1 MSDDGQQENRR
12 QGAGRQEDG
21 HRNGSHDD
29 ARRRERLVL
38 IDGSGYIFRA
48 YHALPPLTRPDGTPV
63 NAVYGFS
70 NMLYKLIDDMLEDGV
85 TTHVAVIFDS
95 ARKTFRSDIYPEYKA
110 QRPPPPEDLVPQFP
124 LIREAVRAFGIPALE
139 MEGYEADDIIA
150 TYARRAREA
159 GMEAVIVSSDKD
171 LMQLVGDGVVMLD
184 PMKNRLID
192 AEQVREKF
200 GVPPE
205 KVVDVQALAGDSVDN
220 VPGVPGIGVKTA
232 ALLINQ
238 YGDLENLLAHAEEIP
253 QKKRRENLLE
263 YADLARISR
272 KLVQL
277 CDKAPVDDSIASTAI
292 SPPDPK
298 VLIPFLSE
306 QGFNSLLA
314 KARARFGGSGGG
326 DGAEDGTSAEAENRI
341 ITAERQYQT
350 IFDIAELQRWADEAR
365 RQGYVAIDTE
375 TTGLDA
381 MQAALVGV
389 SLALAPGRACY
400 IPLAHRQAEEG
411 GDGGLDFGGGG
422 KDDGG
427 NATEARQIPL
437 EAALEVLRPL
447 LSDPGVLKIG
457 QNLKYDDLLL
467 SRHGIRITP
476 LDDTMVISF
485 VLFAGLHGHGMD
497 ELSERYLGVRPIPI
511 KELIGSGRKQIT
523 FDLVPIDKA
532 AEYAAEDADI
542 TLRLHQI
549 LKPRLVREHMVSVYE
564 TIERPLLPVLV
575 DMERAG
581 VRVDRMEL
589 AALSEDF
596 SARARALE
604 KEIHKLAGE
613 EFNIASPKQLGE
625 ILFTKLGLEGGKKGK
640 TGAYGTGHDVLE
652 KLAAEGH
659 ELPARV
665 LEWRALTK
673 LKSTYTDALQ
683 KQINPQT
690 GRVHTSYSMVGA
702 ATGRLSS
709 TDPNLQNIPIRT
721 EDGRKIRRAFV
732 AEEGN
737 RLISAD
743 YSQIELRILAHVAN
757 IDSLKQAFHE
767 GIDIHAL
774 TASQVFGI
782 PVENMD
788 PMIRRS
794 AKAINFGIIYG
805 ISAFGLA
812 RQLGISRS
820 DAQKYIDT
828 YFKRYP
834 GIREY
839 MDRTVETCRKQGYV
853 ETVYGR
859 RCHLPGINDR
869 NPMRRNFAERA
880 AINAPIQGTAADVIK
895 RAMIRLPERI
905 REAGLDARMLLQV
918 HDELVFEAP
927 ADQAEAVAA
936 LAREVMEGAA
946 RLSVPLEV
954 ETGIGQSWAEAH

>member
-1 MSDDGQQENRR
+1 MSGNGQQHNP
-12 QGAGRQEDG
+12 G
-21 HRNGSHDD
+21 RNGESADGGETPPP
-29 ARRRERLVL
+29 RRERLVL

-70 NMLYKLIDDMLEDGV
+70 NMLYKLIDDMLKDGV

-110 QRPPPPEDLVPQFP
+110 QRPPPPEDLLPQFP

-238 YGDLENLLAHAEEIP
+238 YGDLENLLAHATEIP

-263 YADLARISR
+263 HADLARISR

-306 QGFNSLLA
+306 QGFHSLLA
-314 KARARFGGSGGG
+314 KARARFGSETG
-326 DGAEDGTSAEAENRI
+326 DDGKDADSAAAEAENRI
-341 ITAERQYQT
+341 ITAKRRYET
-350 IFDIAELQRWADEAR
+350 IFDIADLQRWADEAR
-365 RQGYVAIDTE
+365 RQGYVAVDTE

-381 MQAALVGV
+381 MRAELVGV
-389 SLALAPGRACY
+389 SLALAPGQACY
-400 IPLAHRQAEEG
+400 IPLTHRQSP
-411 GDGGLDFGGGG
+411 DDDKGGLDFGSGE
-422 KDDGG
+422 KDREKAG
-427 NATEARQIPL
+427 EKRQIPL
-437 EAALEVLRPL
+437 QAALEILGPL
-447 LSDPGVLKIG
+447 LADPGVLKIG

-467 SRHGIRITP
+467 SRYGLRIAP

-485 VLFAGLHGHGMD
+485 VLSAGLHGHGMD
-497 ELSERYLGVRPIPI
+497 ELSERYLGIKPIPI

-564 TIERPLLPVLV
+564 TMERPLLPVLV

-581 VRVDRMEL
+581 IRVDRMEL

-596 SARARALE
+596 SARARTLE
-604 KEIHKLAGE
+604 KEIHQLAGE

-625 ILFTKLGLEGGKKGK
+625 ILFAKMGLEGGKKGK

-683 KQINPQT
+683 KQINPET

-709 TDPNLQNIPIRT
+709 TDPNLQNIPIRS

-743 YSQIELRILAHVAN
+743 YSQIELRILAHVAD
-757 IDSLKQAFHE
+757 IEALKEAFHK

-828 YFKRYP
+828 YFQRYP

-839 MDRTVETCRKQGYV
+839 MNRTVEICRKQGYV

-927 ADQAEAVAA
+927 AGQAEAVAA

-946 RLSVPLEV
+946 ALSVPLEV